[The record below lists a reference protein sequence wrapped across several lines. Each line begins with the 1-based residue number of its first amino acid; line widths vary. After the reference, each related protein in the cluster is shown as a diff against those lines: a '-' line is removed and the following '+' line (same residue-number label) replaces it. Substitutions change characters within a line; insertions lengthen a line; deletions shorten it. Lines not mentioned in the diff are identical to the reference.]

1 MSAPVLTAR
10 LRDRTKGE
18 RRWESQVTG
27 VSGPRSEARFRSG
40 DGECAASI
48 FRPAAS
54 DDRGLLPIVVLAHG
68 LSGVK
73 SLRLGTYA
81 ERFAQ
86 RGYLAMTFDY
96 RHFGAST
103 GEPRDLVDIP
113 RQLEDWRSAVAFAR
127 TIDGADPERVI
138 LWGTSFAGGHVMVT
152 AADDHRVAAVIAQC
166 PYTDGKA
173 TASATPKKAGLG
185 LMRTALKDRVAAM
198 LGLPPVRMAVVGA
211 PDDVAVMTSPDS
223 LSGFRAIYAAAGV
236 PFEIPRIPARVMLQA
251 RNYRPGLRATDVTSP
266 LLISLCERDVVTP
279 AKATEEL
286 ARRAPRGEIK
296 RYDTG
301 HFGIYVGDMFETV
314 IADQIEFLE
323 RHVPIGT
330 TAPR

>member
-1 MSAPVLTAR
+1 M
-10 LRDRTKGE
+10 
-18 RRWESQVTG
+18 TG
-27 VSGPRSEARFRSG
+27 VSGPRTEARFRSG
-40 DGECAASI
+40 DGECEASI

-73 SLRLGTYA
+73 SLRLDTYA

-103 GEPRDLVDIP
+103 GEPREFVDIP
-113 RQLEDWRSAVAFAR
+113 LQLEDWRNAVAFAR

-138 LWGTSFAGGHVMVT
+138 LWGTSFAGGHVMIT

-166 PYTDGKA
+166 PFSDGKA
-173 TASATPKKAGLG
+173 TVSAMPKKAALR
-185 LMRTALKDRVAAM
+185 LMRTALKDRVVAM
-198 LGLPPVRMAVVGA
+198 LGRPPVRMAVVGA
-211 PDDVAVMTSPDS
+211 PGDVAVMTSPDS
-223 LSGFRAIYAAAGV
+223 LPGFRAIYAAAGM
-236 PFEIPRIPARVMLQA
+236 PFEIPQIPARYMFQVPS
-251 RNYRPGLRATDVTSP
+251 YRPGLRATDVTSP

-296 RYDTG
+296 RYDAS
-301 HFGIYVGDMFETV
+301 HFDIYVGDLFETV
-314 IADQIEFLE
+314 VADQIEFIE